1 MNVILD
7 ECFQFGLGAFETI
20 GIEQGAPILLEK
32 HLKRLERAAVFL
44 NLGDLAERGI
54 TVQKIIKYL
63 EEQKAHDA
71 QIQLQIEADA
81 AANSEAQ
88 AAAEPTA
95 QILNSDAKFEDEH
108 DSRNNER

>member
-1 MNVILD
+1 MILSVSRYT
-7 ECFQFGLGAFETI
+7 A
-20 GIEQGAPILLEK
+20 
-32 HLKRLERAAVFL
+32 H
-44 NLGDLAERGI
+44 
-54 TVQKIIKYL
+54 L

>member
-1 MNVILD
+1 MD
-7 ECFQFGLGAFETI
+7 M
-20 GIEQGAPILLEK
+20 ILLS
-32 HLKRLERAAVFL
+32 
-44 NLGDLAERGI
+44 I
-54 TVQKIIKYL
+54 

-95 QILNSDAKFEDEH
+95 QILNSDATFEDEH